1 MKRSV
6 FKTEQGRDKIRA
18 YYNQVLSRFPF
29 GQRTVETAFGR
40 TFMLT
45 AGLETNPPV
54 ILLHGSC
61 SNSAFWFP
69 EILALSERYRV
80 YAVDIIGEAGNSEEY
95 RPDLDSDA
103 FALWMK
109 DVLDALDIERTTL
122 VGNSLGGWMALK
134 FATSYPE
141 RVSGLVLIASAGLE
155 EIRPQF
161 IADVEQS
168 RQTVGTVSVDAS
180 ILGEQNLPKEV
191 LEFMNLIV
199 ENYDTVPYLPVY
211 ADEALL
217 RLDMPVLFI
226 GGKKDA
232 IVDAEGS
239 VERLAR
245 LVPSAEIRLLENC
258 GHVVVDA
265 IGYILPFLAGS
276 RTPRAQSATI
286 TAR

>member
-29 GQRTVETAFGR
+29 GRRTVETAFGR

-45 AGLETNPPV
+45 AGREEHPPA

-69 EILALSERYRV
+69 EILALSDRCRV

-103 FALWMK
+103 FALWVK
-109 DVLDALDIERTTL
+109 DVLDALGIEKPAL
-122 VGNSLGGWMALK
+122 IGNSLGGWMALK
-134 FATSYPE
+134 FATAYPE
-141 RVSGLVLIASAGLE
+141 RVSGLVLIASAGLAE
-155 EIRPQF
+155 VRPQF

-168 RQTVGTVSVDAS
+168 RQAVGTVPVDAA

-199 ENYDTVPYLPVY
+199 ENYDPIPYLPVY
-211 ADEALL
+211 TDEELR

-226 GGKKDA
+226 GGEKDA
-232 IVDAEGS
+232 IIDAEGS
-239 VERLAR
+239 AERLAR
-245 LVPSAEIRLLENC
+245 LVPSAETQVLENC
-258 GHVVVDA
+258 GHVVADA
-265 IGYILPFLAGS
+265 VGYILPFLSGD
-276 RTPRAQSATI
+276 RTPRA
-286 TAR
+286 